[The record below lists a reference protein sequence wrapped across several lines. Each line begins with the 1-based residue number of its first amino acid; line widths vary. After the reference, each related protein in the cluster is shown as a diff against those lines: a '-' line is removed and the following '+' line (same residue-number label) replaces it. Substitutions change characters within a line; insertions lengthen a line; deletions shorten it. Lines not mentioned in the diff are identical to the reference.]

1 MLGRHTRPSGR
12 IRDGAV
18 TLMRHAAKQSNNCR
32 RACCRLFW
40 TRRGARIRAVTQL
53 HEPRTMAAHRLL
65 PARLSAF
72 PALSAPS
79 APSALLALLLLCLN
93 PAIRC
98 PAGCLEASP
107 PSCACSLLAARCPL
121 PSHKPARFPPSPP
134 ALGSHRSHR
143 PSPIALPRPTLP
155 LASLALPRFQLI
167 FLIASSHLCAVHC
180 RFPSVASKPGRTQ
193 GVTPSG
199 VRCAALLT
207 HRPIRVSTWPNHS
220 RGGTRTTP
228 NRNECAQDA

>member
-121 PSHKPARFPPSPP
+121 PSHKPARFPPAHQLSAAIARTAPRRLPFPVQLCLWPP
-134 ALGSHRSHR
+134 SHFLVSSSSFSSRLHISAPSTAGFR
-143 PSPIALPRPTLP
+143 P
-155 LASLALPRFQLI
+155 
-167 FLIASSHLCAVHC
+167 
-180 RFPSVASKPGRTQ
+180 
-193 GVTPSG
+193 
-199 VRCAALLT
+199 
-207 HRPIRVSTWPNHS
+207 
-220 RGGTRTTP
+220 
-228 NRNECAQDA
+228 